1 MSICNGEDL
10 TFRRVL
16 KPPGG
21 EDSDIFGVRSPS
33 TPMAASPRRVVKGQ
47 QSTIFGYGDETDRAS
62 GVSSGASTPRR
73 KMSTSSQERLFG
85 SEDFSTPRRAVDR
98 MKSNVFE
105 GQRSAPATPVAVNKK
120 YISRNPITGDV
131 YTVGSPSRQAR
142 AGSSGSSSGG
152 SVSPIGDHGAVR
164 PNGSSGPLF

>member
-21 EDSDIFGVRSPS
+21 EDSDIFGVRTPS
-33 TPMAASPRRVVKGQ
+33 TPSTPITASPRRQKGQ
-47 QSTIFGYGDETDRAS
+47 ASSIFGYGDETDR
-62 GVSSGASTPRR
+62 VSSGASTPRR

-85 SEDFSTPRRAVDR
+85 SEELSTPRRVVDR
-98 MKSNVFE
+98 MKSSVFD

-131 YTVGSPSRQAR
+131 YTVGSPVRQIR
-142 AGSSGSSSGG
+142 AGSSDCSSNG
-152 SVSPIGDHGAVR
+152 SVSPIEGVR
-164 PNGSSGPLF
+164 PNGRSGPLF